1 MNVIKHIMPKRSL
14 KKIRGKGKEKVKI
27 GPGKDLIAAIYDP
40 RFLKYLQ
47 ERAEAKTSSREH
59 K

>member
-1 MNVIKHIMPKRSL
+1 M
-14 KKIRGKGKEKVKI
+14 KI

-47 ERAEAKTSSREH
+47 ERAESKTSSREH